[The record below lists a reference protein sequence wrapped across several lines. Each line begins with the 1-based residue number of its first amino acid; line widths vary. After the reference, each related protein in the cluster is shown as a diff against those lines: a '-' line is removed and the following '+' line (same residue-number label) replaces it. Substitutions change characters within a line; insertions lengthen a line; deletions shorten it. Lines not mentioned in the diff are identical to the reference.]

1 MEDSQIL
8 KNGAIKKMGSD
19 YCGSC
24 RRVTPH
30 IKDDGVMLCKRCGKQ
45 EKRKGINITKFSTGG
60 FN

>member
-1 MEDSQIL
+1 
-8 KNGAIKKMGSD
+8 MGKD
-19 YCGSC
+19 YCPNC
-24 RRVTPH
+24 ARVTPH